1 MELWSAETKNG
12 EVTPDESPEA
22 FLNRPVAVQGTV
34 HCVTDWRY
42 CSVCCGCYL
51 NGNGLRLCLHL
62 FL

>member
-34 HCVTDWRY
+34 HCVTD
-42 CSVCCGCYL
+42 
-51 NGNGLRLCLHL
+51 
-62 FL
+62 